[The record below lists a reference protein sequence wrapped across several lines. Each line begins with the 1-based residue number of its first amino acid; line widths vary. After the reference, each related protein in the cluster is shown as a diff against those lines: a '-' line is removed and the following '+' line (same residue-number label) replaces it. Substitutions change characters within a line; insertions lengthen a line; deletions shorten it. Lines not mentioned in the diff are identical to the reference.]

1 MRGGTSRT
9 QNWWAADLFDSGSPL
24 PPEEKSPARP
34 QKPAGIFTRSLQGLR
49 PYITPPTWSRCEES
63 NGITFHP
70 ELITSAP
77 YDQYLHLLHLLS
89 KQKKKCGSATWSL
102 SISSLGRPLY
112 HASTADSCRTTWW
125 LKTAAKATILARLAL
140 RHCFVSANGH
150 ELGCTSPGHSWFFFQ
165 RHSFLEKHLQ
175 SHLSAWYPCAAPPS
189 QAILKNCTSSI
200 ASISILSTT
209 QAASASRCLRR
220 SRDLCPSRLWSPAP
234 PTARNWGSGTQIHH
248 FILGIRGIKWQIPNL
263 VMTNSSPWYRW
274 PIEIDGSPS
283 YKMVIFHGYV
293 SHNQRVPKKNMSENP
308 PKYCV
313 SIWRNSSLQWDVAEP
328 CATTVIP
335 LLSFWFC
342 YGVCLKMAHP
352 KKSWLIIVY
361 PPKPLPCSWPILD
374 TLLFNIPS

>member
-9 QNWWAADLFDSGSPL
+9 HNWWAADLFDSGSPL

-70 ELITSAP
+70 ELITYAP

-89 KQKKKCGSATWSL
+89 KQKKKCGSATRSL

-165 RHSFLEKHLQ
+165 RHSFLE
-175 SHLSAWYPCAAPPS
+175 
-189 QAILKNCTSSI
+189 NTSKVTF
-200 ASISILSTT
+200 LH
-209 QAASASRCLRR
+209 
-220 SRDLCPSRLWSPAP
+220 
-234 PTARNWGSGTQIHH
+234 GT
-248 FILGIRGIKWQIPNL
+248 LAL
-263 VMTNSSPWYRW
+263 L
-274 PIEIDGSPS
+274 PIPS
-283 YKMVIFHGYV
+283 YPEKLHQLHILHQHLVDHPSSFRF
-293 SHNQRVPKKNMSENP
+293 QMS
-308 PKYCV
+308 
-313 SIWRNSSLQWDVAEP
+313 
-328 CATTVIP
+328 
-335 LLSFWFC
+335 
-342 YGVCLKMAHP
+342 
-352 KKSWLIIVY
+352 
-361 PPKPLPCSWPILD
+361 
-374 TLLFNIPS
+374 